1 MARLCM
7 VEVVFCKLSICKGFL
22 KLPTVARVESCRFVK
37 RMKEKHCFGLSI
49 DFWRQ
54 WTLITVIRVLSYRR
68 ECRIAM
74 LVLTEG
80 KGKLQ
85 ILLIS
90 ITFSNHL
97 ICKRA
102 CKICCKLTLSQISVL
117 LLGKTGSEI
126 LRNKVYYYPKIK
138 GLQVL
143 IHFTIAIFFQDNLL
157 DILHQSNWSQ

>member
-1 MARLCM
+1 MNTIRNGITFLNSFSNLSAGVYSSFVSLWFMARLCR
-7 VEVVFCKLSICKGFL
+7 VVFCKLSICKGFL

-117 LLGKTGSEI
+117 LLAS
-126 LRNKVYYYPKIK
+126 R
-138 GLQVL
+138 LQCCFGC
-143 IHFTIAIFFQDNLL
+143 HAF
-157 DILHQSNWSQ
+157 